1 MTFNAQR
8 NSFFTIAMPQYTMGL
23 TMNAISPDDVISL
36 SVVEELG
43 KSIQGSLELNDPEQM
58 YARILRLNAQMQ
70 ISFGYKALGVPLQ
83 SMFSEKA
90 ADSFTSYLERRG
102 LNVIALNPSGSC
114 GADGLSKFSCGF
126 LSQGWFGEV
135 YQKEYTSGS
144 KFDCVS
150 DTMTNMHSPINLQYI
165 HFPTS
170 GDKYDQNSCERQF
183 ETDFQFLNRLASDW
197 RCTFHMGFTPDGRTF
212 GMFYSEDFTEDASHW
227 LFIMHGIPITSHV
240 ISWKYIDEGS
250 SDMQAISYD
259 WRNEEGEN
267 GEGDNVQIKY
277 VNGAPVYQRYTMVND
292 KVALQTLDMD
302 RVAKYAKD
310 HPDIMPVINAVD
322 FKSQVIQQFW
332 TSSETTTAPNGVG
345 YTISIHMFGNP
356 ALVAGT
362 IVTLNKG
369 FPSNLT
375 THNSK
380 NIKFII
386 RKITHT
392 VSMQGYFM
400 DLDVVDLAT
409 LSAVG
414 VR

>member
-8 NSFFTIAMPQYTMGL
+8 NSFFTIAMPQYVQGL

-43 KSIQGSLELNDPEQM
+43 KSIQGSLELNDPQQM

-83 SMFSEKA
+83 SLFSASA
-90 ADSFTSYLERRG
+90 ADSFTKVLERRG
-102 LNVIALNPSGSC
+102 LNVIVLNPSGSC
-114 GADGLSKFSCGF
+114 SAEGISKFSCGF

-135 YQKEYTSGS
+135 YMKEYVKGT
-144 KFDCVS
+144 KYDCVS
-150 DTMTNMHSPINLQYI
+150 DTLSHMGAELQYI
-165 HFPTS
+165 HFPNN
-170 GDKYDQNSCERQF
+170 GDQFDEQSCERQF

-197 RCTFHMGFTPDGRTF
+197 RCTFHMGYQPDGHTF
-212 GMFYSEDFTEDASHW
+212 GMFYSENWAEDAAEVLAGW
-227 LFIMHGIPITSHV
+227 HGIPLSSHKV
-240 ISWKYIDEGS
+240 SWKYIDEGS

-292 KVALQTLDMD
+292 NVTLQTLDMD
-302 RVAKYAKD
+302 RVAQYAKD
-310 HPDIMPVINAVD
+310 HPDISPVTNAVD

-345 YTISIHMFGNP
+345 YTVSIHMFGNP

-369 FPSNLT
+369 FPPNLT
-375 THNSK
+375 TKNDK

-386 RKITHT
+386 RKIAHT

-400 DLDVVDLAT
+400 DLEVVDLAT